1 MFYMMTAHNKTE
13 KGEQTEDA
21 KDWKDD
27 STDTKITVVGDEV
40 IRLDNGNLNFF
51 KFIMT
56 SIVFLI
62 TTYSFFNMYIKYE
75 ELQLMK
81 QNPDRFQISYGG

>member
-1 MFYMMTAHNKTE
+1 MMTAHNKAE
-13 KGEQTEDA
+13 KGEQTEDT
-21 KDWKDD
+21 KDGKDD

-40 IRLDNGNLNFF
+40 IQLNNGNLNFF

-81 QNPDRFQISYGG
+81 RNPDRFQISYGG